1 MNLFSDNIYFLW
13 FLIGV
18 ALLIGELMLPT
29 FILAFFSIG
38 AFLVSI
44 ILYFYVEL
52 SFNNQILIFT
62 SISLLSLFFLR
73 SYLQKVFL
81 GEERLDE
88 DKYFDN
94 ERFKDSSKHS
104 FGVVVEDIPE
114 KGFGEIKYK
123 GSFYKAKSL
132 SESVLLK
139 DENVKVLR
147 TLDGD
152 NSIYVIDKI

>member
-1 MNLFSDNIYFLW
+1 MNLFADNIYFLW

-62 SISLLSLFFLR
+62 STSLLSLFFLR

-81 GEERLDE
+81 GEIGRA
-88 DKYFDN
+88 
-94 ERFKDSSKHS
+94 H
-104 FGVVVEDIPE
+104 V
-114 KGFGEIKYK
+114 
-123 GSFYKAKSL
+123 
-132 SESVLLK
+132 
-139 DENVKVLR
+139 
-147 TLDGD
+147 
-152 NSIYVIDKI
+152 